1 MARGGESTLLCDSR
15 GKRVKMF
22 LIVRR
27 RGYTLLLRSS
37 ATAATANKAHADPAT
52 WAVNYN
58 LQERDQIYNNI
69 NANRDLIHENH
80 KYTNERPDDHR
91 QQMDGKL
98 DEKLKQVD
106 TAFDSAIGRF
116 IASNESL
123 KVSLKELKDEF
134 SKMKAET
141 KDDFHKLDKS
151 VTLVSRSAALLVS
164 AISLGLTFAYRTGML

>member
-1 MARGGESTLLCDSR
+1 MSLRGESTLLCDSR
-15 GKRVKMF
+15 GKRVKML
-22 LIVRR
+22 LIARR

-37 ATAATANKAHADPAT
+37 ATANKAHADPAT
-52 WAVNYN
+52 SAVNYN

-106 TAFDSAIGRF
+106 TTFDSAIGRF

-141 KDDFHKLDKS
+141 KDDFHKLDKI